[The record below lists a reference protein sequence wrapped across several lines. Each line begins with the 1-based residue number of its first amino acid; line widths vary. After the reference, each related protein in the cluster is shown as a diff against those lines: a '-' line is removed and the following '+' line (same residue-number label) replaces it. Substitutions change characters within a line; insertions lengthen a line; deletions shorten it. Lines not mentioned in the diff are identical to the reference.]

1 MRYVTARDLAKKCQV
16 TEVAIHYRIKTM
28 GFFKAD
34 GNIGISEEDAK
45 LLLKVYAK
53 KGHKG
58 AARYARMSDPF
69 HDVIR
74 ELNLSV

>member
-16 TEVAIHYRIKTM
+16 TEVAIHYRIKSM

-34 GNIGISEEDAK
+34 GNIGVSEEDAK
-45 LLLKVYAK
+45 LLLKVYAQ

-74 ELNLSV
+74 ECELVV